1 MLSTAILTAAGEAS
15 EVHFEIPMSAEAFG
29 GGALGGLVA
38 LLALTFAFRGA
49 SNKH

>member
-1 MLSTAILTAAGEAS
+1 MFSAIVTAAGEAA
-15 EVHFEIPMSAEAFG
+15 EVHFEIPMPAEAFG
-29 GGALGGLVA
+29 GIALGGLVA